1 LLVVV
6 LFVDDGAIALMVL
19 ALVVV
24 DVLLLAGTNL
34 FVVLVFVVTEVFE
47 V

>member
-34 FVVLVFVVTEVFE
+34 FVVLVFVVMEVFE